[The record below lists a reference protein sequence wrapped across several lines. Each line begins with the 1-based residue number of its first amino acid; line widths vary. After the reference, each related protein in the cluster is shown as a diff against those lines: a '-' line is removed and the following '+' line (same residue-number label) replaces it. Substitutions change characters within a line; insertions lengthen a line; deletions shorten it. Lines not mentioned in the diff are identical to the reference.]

1 MKTAST
7 CIAMPPSSPGI
18 TPPFPEQP
26 SESRFKSH
34 PEPHPESSCQPT
46 ADETTSTVAALVE
59 DLLTARL
66 QGRVGGLA
74 GVVQRL
80 TAEIDRICALSDR
93 IQTSGD
99 INHWQTAL
107 VRHRV
112 TKCLAYYDMGSH
124 RGRVELHSSLS
135 AIVYRHV
142 APQGSHLGFKGRY
155 ALLEDFMQNFY
166 IEVLNA
172 FRREHDLS
180 ATYTP
185 RTRLELA
192 EYMAFSE
199 QYAKRRIGLRG
210 GSQQLIVLRAQAF
223 SRRQPAETSVDMALV
238 SEGAKTEAAES
249 HARSS
254 VVQQVREKMMAET
267 DDPGDGVMRDRVVNA
282 LIQYLQA
289 QNQPDCVDYLVLKL
303 KDCSAAEI
311 DDILGLSARERDYL
325 QQRFKYHVEKFSQ
338 QHEWQLVHQ
347 WLGANLESRLG
358 MTPSEW
364 TDFLTTLT
372 ADYRQFL
379 ALKQQQHDDDA
390 LTDEAIA
397 SALGWTPKKV
407 QRTWTKVLKLA
418 WTFRNQARG
427 PAAG

>member
-7 CIAMPPSSPGI
+7 SFAMPPSPPGI
-18 TPPFPEQP
+18 TPPP
-26 SESRFKSH
+26 SE
-34 PEPHPESSCQPT
+34 EPSPQSPSP
-46 ADETTSTVAALVE
+46 AGVPSVAALVK
-59 DLLTARL
+59 DLFINRL
-66 QGRVGGLA
+66 QRRPSGLE
-74 GVVQRL
+74 GVIQRL
-80 TAEIDRICALSDR
+80 TTEIDRICTLSDR
-93 IQTSGD
+93 IQASGD
-99 INHWQTAL
+99 IGHWQSTL

-112 TKCLAYYDMGSH
+112 DKCLAYYDLGST

-142 APQGSHLGFKGRY
+142 APRESHLGFQGRY
-155 ALLEDFMQNFY
+155 ALLEDFMQIFY

-172 FRREHDLS
+172 FRREYELAD
-180 ATYTP
+180 TYTP

-199 QYAKRRIGLRG
+199 QYAKRRIALRG
-210 GSQQLIVLRAQAF
+210 GHSQQLIVLRAQAF
-223 SRRQPAETSVDMALV
+223 SRRQPTETSVDMALV
-238 SEGAKTEAAES
+238 SDGAKTEAAEA

-254 VVQQVREKMMAET
+254 VVQQVREKMMAEA

-282 LIQYLQA
+282 LMQYLKA

-303 KDCSAAEI
+303 RDCSAAEI

-358 MTPSEW
+358 MTPTEW
-364 TDFLTTLT
+364 ADFLAGLP
-372 ADYRQFL
+372 ADYRQFI
-379 ALKQQQHDDDA
+379 ALKQSQQDNTA
-390 LTDEAIA
+390 LSDETIA
-397 SALGWTPKKV
+397 QALGWTPKKV
-407 QRTWTKVLKLA
+407 HRNWTKILKLA
-418 WTFRNQARG
+418 WNYRNQSPSGQAS
-427 PAAG
+427 